1 MTAPHT
7 VLTRPLLLLMAV
19 ATGLC
24 AGGNYF
30 NQPLLDSIADALGV
44 GQSTA
49 AVTVTVA
56 QVSYGIGLLFLVP
69 LGDLLDRRRLA
80 VGLMVL
86 AATGQAISGFAPSI
100 GWLMIGTAMAGLFS
114 VAAQVL
120 VPFAA
125 ALAAPERR
133 ATAVG
138 TVMSGL
144 LVGILLAR
152 SVAGLLSGLGGW
164 QTVYRVSAVV
174 MVVVAAALWRA
185 LPSSQE
191 HLGLRYRGI
200 LASMGR
206 LLRDEPRLRTRS
218 VLGAVSFAS
227 MGVVFASMAFLL
239 AGEPFGLDDVA
250 IGLVGLAG
258 VAGAVMANAT
268 GRLADRGLV
277 QATTGV
283 GTVLLCASWGLF
295 ALGGHLLIAFLA
307 AMVIADMALQCVHVS
322 NQSVIYELAPHA
334 RSRVT
339 SVYMTSYFIGGATG
353 SALGSVAWSTHGWA
367 GVCVLGLALA
377 VVSVA
382 VWVLDLRVAS
392 RAVAVR
398 QAC

>member
-125 ALAAPERR
+125 TLAAPERR

-353 SALGSVAWSTHGWA
+353 SAFGSVAWSTFGWA

>member
-1 MTAPHT
+1 
-7 VLTRPLLLLMAV
+7 MAV

-30 NQPLLDSIADALGV
+30 NQPLLDSIAAALGV

-69 LGDLLDRRRLA
+69 LGDLLDRRRLSVA
-80 VGLMVL
+80 LMLL
-86 AATGQAISGFAPSI
+86 AAAGQAVSGLAPSI
-100 GWLMIGTAMAGLFS
+100 GWLMVGTAAAGLFS

-125 ALAAPERR
+125 TLAEPERR

-174 MVVVAAALWRA
+174 MVVVALTLWRS
-185 LPSSQE
+185 LPSSRE
-191 HLGLRYRGI
+191 RHGLGYGGI

-206 LLRDEPRLRTRS
+206 LLRDQPRLRTRS

-227 MGVVFASMAFLL
+227 VGVVFATMAFLL
-239 AGEPFGLDDVA
+239 AGEPFGFGDVA

-258 VAGAVMANAT
+258 VAGALMANAA

-277 QATTGV
+277 QATSGV
-283 GTVLLCASWGLF
+283 GAVLLCAAWGLF
-295 ALGGHLLIAFLA
+295 ALGGQVLLAFLA
-307 AMVIADMALQCVHVS
+307 AMVIADMALQSVHVS

-353 SALGSVAWSTHGWA
+353 SALGSVAWAARGWP
-367 GVCVLGLALA
+367 GVCLSGLALA
-377 VVSVA
+377 VVTVA
-382 VWVLDLRVAS
+382 VWLLDLRVAS
-392 RAVAVR
+392 RAADAR